1 MSNFQKQALPNA
13 EFTKDMLQTMVEYFD
28 FFADG
33 EGVLVVEVNGLGI
46 WVEEP
51 QSKAKKFIGKARYS
65 SKDIENMRRTQDA
78 RRKN

>member
-1 MSNFQKQALPNA
+1 MSLEEHTLPHA

-28 FFADG
+28 SFADV
-33 EGVLVVEVNGLGI
+33 EGVLVVEVNSLGM

-51 QSKAKKFIGKARYS
+51 TSKAKKFIGKARYS
-65 SKDIENMRRTQDA
+65 QADIKNMRRAKEA